1 MEMNFKNYIETYAD
15 MGDYLATHDISDLFK
30 DKNNDLEIPSI
41 IQTANKTINLLNK
54 VDKYVGMKKMFLMLV
69 PTTNVLLNSVEA
81 LSVLIKRPKKFS
93 SWVALRNEALELIKL
108 SAMNPLISA
117 PTALLLTK
125 LAGVGENQEL
135 IILATK
141 LSSSVYFY
149 LDSIVKLMEKS
160 NIDKVQK
167 MAVLLK
173 NKVEKIMPKSEIPH

>member
-1 MEMNFKNYIETYAD
+1 
-15 MGDYLATHDISDLFK
+15 
-30 DKNNDLEIPSI
+30 
-41 IQTANKTINLLNK
+41 
-54 VDKYVGMKKMFLMLV
+54 MLV

-149 LDSIVKLMEKS
+149 LDSIVKLMEKA
-160 NIDKVQK
+160 I
-167 MAVLLK
+167 
-173 NKVEKIMPKSEIPH
+173 